1 MKELAG
7 FMGWI
12 AAWGFC
18 FEVLSYFIKLI
29 NRKYICKLS
38 KEKSKSLN
46 LYHFA
51 MKLIIKYHKSVGII
65 TVIAA
70 IIHMILMF
78 GFFELSLSGII
89 AVGLMLCVL
98 ITGLYGAFI
107 NKNKKGKWLKFHRA
121 LSIALIIVIM
131 IHIVG

>member
-7 FMGWI
+7 LMGWI

-18 FEVLSYFIKLI
+18 FEVMSYFIKLI

-38 KEKSKSLN
+38 QEKNKIIHF
-46 LYHFA
+46 YHFA

-70 IIHMILMF
+70 VAHTILMAQ
-78 GFFELSLSGII
+78 FFELSMSGII
-89 AVGLMLCVL
+89 AVGLMLFIL
-98 ITGLYGAFI
+98 ITGLYGAYI
-107 NKNKKGKWLKFHRA
+107 NKSRKGKWLKFHRA
-121 LSIALIIVIM
+121 LSIVLIIVII
-131 IHIVG
+131 IHIAG